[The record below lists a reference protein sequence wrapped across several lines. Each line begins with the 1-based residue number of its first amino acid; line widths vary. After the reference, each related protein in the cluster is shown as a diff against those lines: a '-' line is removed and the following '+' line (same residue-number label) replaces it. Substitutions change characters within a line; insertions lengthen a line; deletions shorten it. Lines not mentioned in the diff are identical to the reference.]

1 MNDNT
6 SSPIDS
12 ESMKPEP
19 SKDLLEE
26 QNKQLEAQLAEKE
39 DQILRAKADL
49 KNIAQRHLRELDQAR
64 SFSISQL
71 IQNLLPCL
79 DAFDSALS
87 SFSDPD
93 DPHKKGIE
101 MVQQLFIN
109 TLTQSGVR
117 LIAPNR
123 GENFDPKEH
132 EGIQMVPDDELEP
145 NTIIECV
152 QAGYGIKERIL
163 RPARVI
169 IATPKN

>member
-12 ESMKPEP
+12 ESMKPEQI
-19 SKDLLEE
+19 KDLLEE

-87 SFSDPD
+87 SFQTQMTPTRKAS
-93 DPHKKGIE
+93 KWY
-101 MVQQLFIN
+101 N
-109 TLTQSGVR
+109 NYSSTL
-117 LIAPNR
+117 
-123 GENFDPKEH
+123 
-132 EGIQMVPDDELEP
+132 
-145 NTIIECV
+145 NTIRC
-152 QAGYGIKERIL
+152 QTYC
-163 RPARVI
+163 P
-169 IATPKN
+169 